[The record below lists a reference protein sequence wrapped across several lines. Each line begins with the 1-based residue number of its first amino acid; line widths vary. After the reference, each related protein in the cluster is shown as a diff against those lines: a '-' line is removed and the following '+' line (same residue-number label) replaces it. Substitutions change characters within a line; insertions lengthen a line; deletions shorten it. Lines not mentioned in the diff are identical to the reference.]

1 MGGGHLKLIDD
12 FYTDNKLYLYFR
24 RIIAS
29 FLSGFV
35 ISGTQETGILAPEEL
50 RSQETSGGSAGGHE
64 VARSGSSNVII
75 TKFRSNAVFTVSL
88 SVWLI
93 SIILIMNNNQ
103 NSKYRD

>member
-1 MGGGHLKLIDD
+1 M
-12 FYTDNKLYLYFR
+12 R

-35 ISGTQETGILAPEEL
+35 ILAQETGMLAPEE
-50 RSQETSGGSAGGHE
+50 
-64 VARSGSSNVII
+64 ARRRLAAPAQVVTRWHQSDDSNVII

-103 NSKYRD
+103 NIKYRY

>member
-12 FYTDNKLYLYFR
+12 FYTDNKYSFIR

-35 ISGTQETGILAPEEL
+35 TSGTQETGILAPEEL

-75 TKFRSNAVFTVSL
+75 TKFRSNAVLTVSL

-93 SIILIMNNNQ
+93 SIILIMNNNH